1 MCFCEDHL
9 YFMGIT
15 YYILKL
21 FQNFINLPEVMSFF
35 TNFIATF
42 SPENLCYAK
51 TTLPNPPSP
60 NGLIVSN
67 SAITLS

>member
-1 MCFCEDHL
+1 
-9 YFMGIT
+9 
-15 YYILKL
+15 
-21 FQNFINLPEVMSFF
+21 MSFF